1 MSEIKNLGQLLQ
13 HLAKKAGVAADD
25 QQLINVLAN
34 ADITKVTIH
43 SDLVKAID
51 ENLLSVEA
59 AKDNH
64 PDIKKVYVAQA
75 LNALDKKLA
84 ALIPDLGLSEDEL
97 KKLEANTN
105 TYSKLD
111 EVVKKLQDKK
121 AAASNEDKSALQRQ
135 VDDLLAQLQTAE
147 QDKAQAVANVEILRK
162 TDRTAYQLKLMMNGV
177 KTVYDNMP
185 QSAKDSAIDA
195 LIKNA
200 LQDKDAEFDFDESDS
215 FIIRKKDGTSL
226 LGANHT
232 KITPQ
237 SFVDDIL
244 AQNKVLVVSQPQP
257 EVPVPTTEPI
267 IIQGGPKPTGNNQTA
282 NINIRQRN
290 AVINA
295 D

>member
-1 MSEIKNLGQLLQ
+1 MSEIKNLGQLIQ
-13 HLAKKAGVAADD
+13 HLAKKAGVSSDD
-25 QQLINVLAN
+25 QHLINVLAN

-43 SDLVKAID
+43 SDFVKAID
-51 ENLLSVEA
+51 ENLLSLDA

-84 ALIPDLGLSEDEL
+84 ALIPDLGLSEDEA

-111 EVVKKLQDKK
+111 EVVKKLQEKK
-121 AAASNEDKSALQRQ
+121 AVAATEDKSALQKQ

-147 QDKAQAVANVEILRK
+147 QDKAQAVANIESLRK
-162 TDRTAYQLKLMMNGV
+162 ADRTDYALKLMMNGV

-185 QSAKDSAIDA
+185 ADAKDGAIGV
-195 LIKNA
+195 LIKKA

-232 KITPQ
+232 RITPQ

-257 EVPVPTTEPI
+257 EVPAPTEPV

-282 NINIRQRN
+282 NINLRQRS
-290 AVINA
+290 AVIKA